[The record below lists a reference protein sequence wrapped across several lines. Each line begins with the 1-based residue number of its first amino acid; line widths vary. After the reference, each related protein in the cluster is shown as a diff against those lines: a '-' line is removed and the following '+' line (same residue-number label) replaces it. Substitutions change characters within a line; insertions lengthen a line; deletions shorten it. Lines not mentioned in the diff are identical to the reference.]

1 MSILARAALAGSA
14 VGLAFASWLPVAGA
28 VALTV
33 TPSSIAA
40 GGSVNVTGNCEPNS
54 SGTAMSPAFLHDA
67 THDFAGVGA
76 VTFTTDA
83 AGNFS
88 AAAQIPATRSPGSYK
103 VTARCGGGNLGL
115 EAPLVVTRGSLPF
128 TGRPLFRLIS
138 IGLGILA
145 AGCLLFFVGSRTRHR
160 TASNP
165 RHAGKSRV

>member
-1 MSILARAALAGSA
+1 MSILARALVAGSA
-14 VGLAFASWLPVAGA
+14 ASLAFASWLPLADA
-28 VALTV
+28 AALTV

-54 SGTAMSPAFLHDA
+54 SGTAMAPGFLKEA

-76 VTFTTDA
+76 VTFTSAA

-115 EAPLVVTRGSLPF
+115 EA
-128 TGRPLFRLIS
+128 
-138 IGLGILA
+138 
-145 AGCLLFFVGSRTRHR
+145 
-160 TASNP
+160 
-165 RHAGKSRV
+165 